1 MFLGGFGIWLEISN
15 AFHILEKVFHK
26 IMKVLLVDDDSIHL
40 LILRKIFEKSNDEVV
55 VAHNGKE
62 ALQYLE
68 VDPFFHIIMT
78 DIMMPVMDGVEFLE
92 HLKESSQTCRI
103 PTIGFTA
110 GDVEYF
116 REKCNDGFDS
126 LVPKPMDFYDLY
138 RLAKLT
144 AGRQF

>member
-1 MFLGGFGIWLEISN
+1 
-15 AFHILEKVFHK
+15 
-26 IMKVLLVDDDSIHL
+26 MKVLLVDDDSVHL
-40 LILRKIFEKSNDEVV
+40 LILRKIFEKSNHEVV

-68 VDPFFHIIMT
+68 FDPAFHIILT
-78 DIMMPVMDGVEFLE
+78 DILMPIMDGVEFLH
-92 HLKESSQTCRI
+92 HLKESPQTCKI

-116 REKCNDGFDS
+116 RQKSKNGFDT

-138 RLAKLT
+138 NLAQSK
-144 AGRQF
+144 ARHHIN

>member
-1 MFLGGFGIWLEISN
+1 
-15 AFHILEKVFHK
+15 
-26 IMKVLLVDDDSIHL
+26 MKVLLVDDDSVHL

-92 HLKESSQTCRI
+92 HLKESPQTCRI

-138 RLAKLT
+138 SLAKLT
-144 AGRQF
+144 ASRQY

>member
-1 MFLGGFGIWLEISN
+1 M
-15 AFHILEKVFHK
+15 K
-26 IMKVLLVDDDSIHL
+26 ILLVDDDSVHL

-68 VDPFFHIIMT
+68 FDQGFHIILT

-92 HLKESSQTCRI
+92 HLKESPSTCKI

-116 REKCNDGFDS
+116 REKCKDRFDS
-126 LVPKPMDFYDLY
+126 LVAKPMDFYDLY
-138 RLAKLT
+138 NLAKST
-144 AGRQF
+144 AGHQFN